1 MNFGGMGGFL
11 VTKLVKP
18 IKTVGSWT
26 PHHRGVDHFLLS
38 KTETYIRTGA
48 ARVLGK
54 ADATVRKKIRRLDST
69 DCALHQSTKLLA
81 LLLGDSGSQ
90 VLNLD

>member
-1 MNFGGMGGFL
+1 LNFGGIGGFL

-26 PHHRGVDHFLLS
+26 PYHRGVDHFLLS

-81 LLLGDSGSQ
+81 LLVGDSGSQ